1 MAKGT
6 FTTIG
11 KGKRRFVP
19 HKAPEDEDDEELELE
34 DEDAEEDGAGGS
46 GERSKK
52 KRRRS
57 LVDDA
62 AEEDVRTPHVWFC
75 KASRLVAGIGIF
87 LLKAGSELSISQCK
101 CWHCRTKTRKRK
113 SGHASGTASLMT

>member
-6 FTTIG
+6 FKTIG

-34 DEDAEEDGAGGS
+34 DEDAEENGAAGGS

-62 AEEDVRTPHVWFC
+62 AEDVRSPHVC
-75 KASRLVAGIGIF
+75 SCMAL
-87 LLKAGSELSISQCK
+87 ELFV
-101 CWHCRTKTRKRK
+101 
-113 SGHASGTASLMT
+113 GTGCPC

>member
-6 FTTIG
+6 FKTIG

-34 DEDAEEDGAGGS
+34 DEDAEENGAGGS

-62 AEEDVRTPHVWFC
+62 AEEDVRRLHVCSC
-75 KASRLVAGIGIF
+75 KAFRLI
-87 LLKAGSELSISQCK
+87 LSTGYPC
-101 CWHCRTKTRKRK
+101 
-113 SGHASGTASLMT
+113 

>member
-6 FTTIG
+6 FKTIG

-19 HKAPEDEDDEELELE
+19 HKAPEEDDEELELE
-34 DEDAEEDGAGGS
+34 DEDAEENGAGGS

-62 AEEDVRTPHVWFC
+62 AEEDVRMV
-75 KASRLVAGIGIF
+75 ALARLSDSRWHRSS
-87 LLKAGSELSISQCK
+87 LLKDASELSMLQ
-101 CWHCRTKTRKRK
+101 
-113 SGHASGTASLMT
+113 

>member
-6 FTTIG
+6 FKTVG

-34 DEDAEEDGAGGS
+34 DEDAEENGAGGS

-62 AEEDVRTPHVWFC
+62 AEEDVRMFALA
-75 KASRLVAGIGIF
+75 K
-87 LLKAGSELSISQCK
+87 LSDS
-101 CWHCRTKTRKRK
+101 
-113 SGHASGTASLMT
+113 